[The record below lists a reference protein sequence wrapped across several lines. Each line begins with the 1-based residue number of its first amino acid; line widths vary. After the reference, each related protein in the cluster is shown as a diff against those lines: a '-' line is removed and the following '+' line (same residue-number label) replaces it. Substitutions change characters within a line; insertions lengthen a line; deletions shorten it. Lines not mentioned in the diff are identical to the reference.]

1 MEIDVRR
8 EAGKLVLKL
17 DGRLDTTTA
26 PDLEE
31 TLSELNGVTDL
42 LMDFEKLEYLSSA
55 GLRVLLKASKIMKKQ
70 GKMVIRH
77 VSEDVM
83 EVFVITGFSKILTIE
98 K

>member
-1 MEIDVRR
+1 MEIDVLR
-8 EAGKLVLKL
+8 EAGKLVLRL

-26 PDLEE
+26 PDLEG